1 MKGDFT
7 RSTFNKKNHYSS
19 VCMQQGRV
27 QMDADWNEQM
37 DIQAHLR
44 QTKARDV
51 IGLTGVPKYGG
62 GFAISIDNNEMKIS
76 SGRIYVDGILCEL
89 EEDITYQTQPDYPKL
104 PIESDLLVNIA
115 DGKYLVYLDVWQRHI
130 SALEDENIR
139 EKALDGPDTATRSK
153 TVWQVKLQS
162 VDASECSLVDP
173 GWQQGATHSTGLL
186 SARAKPGDESDNPC
200 VLPLNAGYRRI
211 ENQLYRVEMH
221 ESGIEGFDHPTFKWS
236 RDNGSIVAKV
246 EEISGEE
253 ITVSHTVQGRLD
265 EFSPGQW
272 IELTDDGHELRGKK
286 GVFLKIKEKNGEKIK
301 VEPSLED
308 VGWNPGDFS
317 GLIKIRRWDSKGA
330 VKVEIPSG
338 NDGFLKL
345 EDGVEIKFEQG
356 KEYKTG
362 DYWLIPA
369 RSATADIEWPK
380 DAANNPE
387 SKTPDGIKHHY
398 GKLAL
403 VEIKDHHFNTFIQ
416 DCREFFPPLNEV
428 TIGKGCCTLTVGDGQ
443 STYGDVNSLEE
454 AIAQVQ
460 TGGTICLLPGLHKA
474 NVIIK
479 RGKNISIKGCGQQ
492 TRVIPK
498 KSKQP
503 IFHIVDSQFITMEGM
518 NITTF
523 EGTAILMEE
532 KAAGKLKEID
542 IFDNR
547 MIALTN
553 AVHIRNGERIR
564 IRKNRIRMLDRDEGD
579 TAIFMRAED
588 SIIENNEISVFP
600 AEKLSS
606 PEEIPHIE
614 MAVPDLSASD
624 TDVESIYNN
633 PFWLFSYMNK
643 IWNDTL
649 SEYPEKAFRVPGGIQ
664 IAGDSE
670 GIEIK
675 ENQVSGGYWNGI
687 TLGHTPRDM
696 DNLLKPILKTN
707 YGINKDSLGDEA
719 LKQLKEAFLG
729 FVTNIRIEGNKIK
742 YMGLNGIGVVNFF
755 SLQEVGEMVTVD
767 ELTITGN
774 TIVECL
780 QQKPSKIE
788 GKMQMEMAFGGIAL
802 ADCENLTIRE
812 NRIEKNGAHFTAP
825 VCGIFIQHGE
835 RIDISNNRI
844 LNNGPETF
852 EGLTEVSSGIGGGII
867 IRLGLG
873 KVIEEFVEK
882 IPFMDGVPAVKIHDN
897 IVTQPLGKALFI
909 GAFGPVSV
917 VGNHLT
923 SQGIDPKIS
932 FFPSLAGSVMIINL
946 GVSRDLFAFL
956 LISQLK
962 TIMSSVKEKKKKS
975 LSRENTIG
983 GAMMSMSAANPVYA
997 STSGPLSYGTFASV
1011 PANLFCLGM
1020 GGMPISPT
1028 ETHVGD
1034 FESAVT
1040 AKTGPIIEMLVY
1052 LPTGNVLFAD
1062 NRTTLDLRSQEQD
1075 FAISSQLIFSL
1086 DDISYV
1092 GNQSEC
1098 NSRIDYVLTDVFTI
1112 GNTIR
1117 TNDNRFQEGLTIA
1130 LFSLLSIGFMM
1141 NTWTGNQATH
1151 CLTAVGIRDEAF
1163 DNNLVLL
1170 DGIMGFPIS
1179 DQINC
1184 ANFRKLLM
1192 TLLNQE
1198 KINS

>member
-7 RSTFNKKNHYSS
+7 RSTFNKKKHYSS

-37 DIQAHLR
+37 DIQAHFR

-51 IGLTGVPKYGG
+51 IGLTGVPKYGS
-62 GFAISIDNNEMKIS
+62 GFAISIDNNELKIS
-76 SGRIYVDGILCEL
+76 SGRIYVGGILCEL
-89 EEDITYQTQPDYPKL
+89 EEEITYKTQPDYPKL
-104 PIESDLLVNIA
+104 PIESDLLENIA
-115 DGKYLVYLDVWQRHI
+115 DGNHLVYIDVWQRHI

-139 EKALDGPDTATRSK
+139 DKALGGPDTATRSQ

-162 VDASECSLVDP
+162 VEGLECSLIDP
-173 GWQQGATHSTGLL
+173 GWQQGATNSIGLL

-200 VLPLNAGYRRI
+200 VLPPNAGYRRL
-211 ENQLYRVEMH
+211 ENQLYRVEIH
-221 ESGIEGFDHPTFKWS
+221 ESGTEGSDNPTFKWS
-236 RDNGSIVAKV
+236 GDNGSIVAKV
-246 EEISGEE
+246 EETSGEE
-253 ITVSHTVQGRLD
+253 ITVSHAVQGRLD

-272 IELTDDGHELRGKK
+272 IELTDDDHELRGKK
-286 GVFLKIKEKNGEKIK
+286 GVFLKIKEKNGEKIT

-317 GLIKIRRWDSKGA
+317 GLIKIRRWDSNGA
-330 VKVEIPSG
+330 VKVEILAN

-380 DAANNPE
+380 DATNNPE
-387 SKTPDGIKHHY
+387 SKTPHGIKHHY

-403 VEIKDHHFNTFIQ
+403 VEINNEVFVNFIQ
-416 DCREFFPPLNEV
+416 DCRESFPPLNE
-428 TIGKGCCTLTVGDGQ
+428 IRIDQGGCCTVTVGDGK
-443 STYGDVNSLEE
+443 SSFGDVDSIQA
-454 AIAQVQ
+454 AIAKVKA
-460 TGGTICLLPGLHKA
+460 GGNICLMSGLHEA
-474 NVIIK
+474 NVIING
-479 RGKNISIKGCGQQ
+479 GKNISIKGCGEQ

-503 IFHIVDSQFITMEGM
+503 IFNIVDSQFITMEGM

-523 EGTAILMEE
+523 KGTAILMEE
-532 KAAGKLKEID
+532 KAAGKLKEIE
-542 IFDNR
+542 ISDNR
-547 MIALTN
+547 IIALTN
-553 AVHIRNGERIR
+553 AVHIRNGERIK
-564 IRKNRIRMLDRDEGD
+564 IRKNRIRMLDRDKGD

-600 AEKLSS
+600 AKKLSP
-606 PEEIPHIE
+606 PEEITHTE
-614 MAVPDLSASD
+614 MAVPDLSAPD

-633 PFWLFSYMNK
+633 PFWLFSYLNK
-643 IWNDTL
+643 IWNYTL
-649 SEYPEKAFRVPGGIQ
+649 SEYPEKEFRVPGGIQ
-664 IAGDSE
+664 IAGNSE
-670 GIEIK
+670 GIKIK
-675 ENQVSGGYWNGI
+675 ENQVTGGYWNGI

-696 DNLLKPILKTN
+696 DDLLKPILKTN

-719 LKQLKEAFLG
+719 LKRFKDNFVG
-729 FVTNIRIEGNKIK
+729 FISNMLIESNIIK

-755 SLQEVGEMVTVD
+755 SLQEVKEMVTVD

-774 TIVECL
+774 TIAECL

-788 GKMQMEMAFGGIAL
+788 GKMEMEMAFGGIAL

-812 NRIEKNGAHFTAP
+812 NHIEKNGANLTAP

-835 RIDISNNRI
+835 RIDISDNRI
-844 LNNGPETF
+844 LNNGPKTF
-852 EGLTEVSSGIGGGII
+852 QGLTEVSSGIGGGII

-946 GVSRDLFAFL
+946 GVSRDLFALL

-975 LSRENTIG
+975 NTIG
-983 GAMMSMSAANPVYA
+983 AATMSMSAANPVYA
-997 STSGPLSYGTFASV
+997 TASGLVSYGTFASV

-1020 GGMPISPT
+1020 GGMPISLAESP
-1028 ETHVGD
+1028 VGD

-1040 AKTGPIIEMLVY
+1040 AETGPIIEMLVY
-1052 LPTGNVLFAD
+1052 LPTGNVLFAN

-1098 NSRIDYVLTDVFTI
+1098 NSRIDYVLADVFTI

-1130 LFSLLSIGFMM
+1130 LFSLLSIGLMM

-1151 CLTAVGIRDEAF
+1151 CLTAVGIRDETF

-1184 ANFRKLLM
+1184 ANFRKLLI

-1198 KINS
+1198 K

>member
-62 GFAISIDNNEMKIS
+62 GFAISIDNNELKIS
-76 SGRIYVDGILCEL
+76 SGRIYVGGILCEL
-89 EEDITYQTQPDYPKL
+89 EEEITYKTQPDYPKL
-104 PIESDLLVNIA
+104 PIESDLLENIT

-130 SALEDENIR
+130 SALEDKNIR

-162 VDASECSLVDP
+162 VVGLECSLIDP
-173 GWQQGATHSTGLL
+173 GWQQGATNSTGLL

-200 VLPLNAGYRRI
+200 VLPPNAGYRRL
-211 ENQLYRVEMH
+211 ENQLYRVEIH
-221 ESGIEGFDHPTFKWS
+221 ESGTEGSGNPTFKWS

-253 ITVSHTVQGRLD
+253 ITVSHAVQGRLD
-265 EFSPGQW
+265 EFAPGKW
-272 IELTDDGHELRGKK
+272 IELTDDDHELRGKK
-286 GVFLKIKEKNGEKIK
+286 GVFLKIKEKSGEMIK
-301 VEPSLED
+301 VKPSLED

-317 GLIKIRRWDSKGA
+317 GLIKIRRWDSNGA
-330 VKVEIPSG
+330 VKVEIPAN

-380 DAANNPE
+380 DATNNPE
-387 SKTPDGIKHHY
+387 SKIPDGIKHHY

-403 VEIKDHHFNTFIQ
+403 VEINDEVFVNFIQ
-416 DCREFFPPLNEV
+416 DCRESFPPLNEIR
-428 TIGKGCCTLTVGDGQ
+428 TDQGCCTVTVGDGK
-443 STYGDVNSLEE
+443 SSFGDVDSIQE
-454 AIAQVQ
+454 AIAKVK
-460 TGGTICLLPGLHKA
+460 TGGNICLLPGLHEA

-479 RGKNISIKGCGQQ
+479 GGKNISIKGCGRQ

-498 KSKQP
+498 ERKKP
-503 IFHIVDSQFITMEGM
+503 IFNIVDSQFITIEGM

-532 KAAGKLKEID
+532 KAVGKLKEIE
-542 IFDNR
+542 IFGNR
-547 MIALTN
+547 IIALTN
-553 AVHIRNGERIR
+553 AVHIRNGERIK
-564 IRKNRIRMLDRDEGD
+564 IRGNRIRMLDRDEGY

-588 SIIENNEISVFP
+588 SIIENNEISVIP
-600 AEKLSS
+600 AKKLSP
-606 PEEIPHIE
+606 PEEITHIE
-614 MAVPDLSASD
+614 MAVPDLSEPD

-633 PFWLFSYMNK
+633 PFWLFSYLNK
-643 IWNDTL
+643 IWNYTL
-649 SEYPEKAFRVPGGIQ
+649 SEYPEKAFLVPGGIQ

-670 GIEIK
+670 GIQIK
-675 ENQVSGGYWNGI
+675 ENQVTGGYWNGI

-696 DNLLKPILKTN
+696 DDLLKPILKTN

-719 LKQLKEAFLG
+719 LKRFKDNFVG
-729 FVTNIRIEGNKIK
+729 FISNMLIESNIIK

-755 SLQEVGEMVTVD
+755 SLAEVGEMVTVD
-767 ELTITGN
+767 EFTITGN
-774 TIVECL
+774 TIAECL
-780 QQKPSKIE
+780 QQKPKEIE
-788 GKMQMEMAFGGIAL
+788 RGMETELAFGGISL

-812 NRIEKNGAHFTAP
+812 NRIEKNGANLAAP

-835 RIDISNNRI
+835 RIDISDNRI
-844 LNNGPETF
+844 LNNGPKTF

-873 KVIEEFVEK
+873 KVMEEFVEK

-946 GVSRDLFAFL
+946 GVSRDLFALL

-983 GAMMSMSAANPVYA
+983 EATMSMSAANPVYSTA
-997 STSGPLSYGTFASV
+997 SGLVSYGTFASV

-1028 ETHVGD
+1028 EPSVGD

-1052 LPTGNVLFAD
+1052 LPTGNVLFAN

-1130 LFSLLSIGFMM
+1130 VFSLLSIGLMM

-1184 ANFRKLLM
+1184 ANFRKLLI
-1192 TLLNQE
+1192 TLLNLQ

>member
-7 RSTFNKKNHYSS
+7 RSTFNKKQHYSS

-44 QTKARDV
+44 QTRARDV

-62 GFAISIDNNEMKIS
+62 GFAISKDNNELKIS
-76 SGRIYVDGILCEL
+76 SGRIYVGGILCEL
-89 EEDITYQTQPDYPKL
+89 EEEIRYQTQPDYPKL
-104 PIESDLLVNIA
+104 PIESDLLVNMA
-115 DGKYLVYLDVWQRHI
+115 DGKYLVYIDVWQRHI
-130 SALEDENIR
+130 SALEDGNIR
-139 EKALDGPDTATRSK
+139 EKALGGPDTATRSK

-162 VDASECSLVDP
+162 VEASECSLIDP
-173 GWQQGATHSTGLL
+173 AWQQGATNSTGLL

-200 VLPLNAGYRRI
+200 VLPPNAGYRRL
-211 ENQLYRVEMH
+211 ENQLYRVEIH
-221 ESGIEGFDHPTFKWS
+221 ESGTEGSDNPTFKWS

-246 EEISGEE
+246 EELSGEE
-253 ITVSHTVQGRLD
+253 ITVSHAVQGRLD

-272 IELTDDGHELRGKK
+272 IELTDDVHELRGKK

-308 VGWNPGDFS
+308 VGWSSGDFS
-317 GLIKIRRWDSKGA
+317 GLIKIRRWDSNGA
-330 VKVEIPSG
+330 AKVEIPAG
-338 NDGFLKL
+338 NEGFLKL

-356 KEYKTG
+356 NDYKAG

-369 RSATADIEWPK
+369 RSATGDIEWPK
-380 DAANNPE
+380 DATDNPE

-403 VEIKDHHFNTFIQ
+403 VEIKDHNFNKFIQ

-428 TIGKGCCTLTVGDGQ
+428 TIGKGCCTVTVGDGE
-443 STYGDVNSLEE
+443 STNGDVNSLQE

-479 RGKNISIKGCGQQ
+479 GGKNISIKGCGQQ
-492 TRVIPK
+492 TRVIPG

-503 IFHIVDSQFITMEGM
+503 IFNIIDSQFITIEGM

-532 KAAGKLKEID
+532 KAVGKLKEIE
-542 IFDNR
+542 ISGNR
-547 MIALTN
+547 IIALIN
-553 AVHIRNGERIR
+553 AVHIRNGEKIKIR
-564 IRKNRIRMLDRDEGD
+564 GNKIRMLDRDEGN

-588 SIIENNEISVFP
+588 SIVENNEISVIP
-600 AEKLSS
+600 AKKLSP
-606 PEEIPHIE
+606 PEEITHIE
-614 MAVPDLSASD
+614 IAIPDLSAPD

-633 PFWLFSYMNK
+633 PFWLSSYLNK
-643 IWNDTL
+643 IWNYTL

-675 ENQVSGGYWNGI
+675 ENQVTGGYWNGI
-687 TLGHTPRDM
+687 TLGHTPRYMND
-696 DNLLKPILKTN
+696 LLKPILKTN
-707 YGINKDSLGDEA
+707 YGINKDSLDDKA
-719 LKQLKEAFLG
+719 LKRLKEDFVG
-729 FVTNIRIEGNKIK
+729 FITNMRIEGNEIK

-755 SLQEVGEMVTVD
+755 SLAEVGEMVTVD

-774 TIVECL
+774 TIAECL

-788 GKMQMEMAFGGIAL
+788 GKMQLEMAFGGIAL

-812 NRIEKNGAHFTAP
+812 NHIEKNGANFTAP

-835 RIDISNNRI
+835 RIDISDNRI
-844 LNNGPETF
+844 LNNGPKTF
-852 EGLTEVSSGIGGGII
+852 EGLNEVSSGIGGGII
-867 IRLGLG
+867 IRLGIG
-873 KVIEEFVEK
+873 KVMEEFVEK

-946 GVSRDLFAFL
+946 GVSRDLFAL
-956 LISQLK
+956 SLISQLK
-962 TIMSSVKEKKKKS
+962 TIMSSVKEKKS
-975 LSRENTIG
+975 LSRDNTIG
-983 GAMMSMSAANPVYA
+983 AAMMSMSAANPVYA
-997 STSGPLSYGTFASV
+997 TASGLVSYGAFASV

-1020 GGMPISPT
+1020 GRMPISPT
-1028 ETHVGD
+1028 EPPVGD
-1034 FESAVT
+1034 FESAVA

-1052 LPTGNVLFAD
+1052 LPTGNVLFAN

-1098 NSRIDYVLTDVFTI
+1098 NSRIDYVLADVFTI

-1130 LFSLLSIGFMM
+1130 LFSLLSIGLMM

-1184 ANFRKLLM
+1184 ANFRKLLI
-1192 TLLNQE
+1192 TLFKQQ

>member
-7 RSTFNKKNHYSS
+7 RSTFNKKKHYSS

-37 DIQAHLR
+37 DIQAHFR

-62 GFAISIDNNEMKIS
+62 GFAISIDNNELKIS
-76 SGRIYVDGILCEL
+76 SGRIYVGGILCEL
-89 EEDITYQTQPDYPKL
+89 EEEITYKTQPDYPKL
-104 PIESDLLVNIA
+104 PIESDLLENIA
-115 DGKYLVYLDVWQRHI
+115 DGNYLVYLDVWQRHI

-139 EKALDGPDTATRSK
+139 DKALGGPDTATRSQ

-162 VDASECSLVDP
+162 VEGLECSLIDP
-173 GWQQGATHSTGLL
+173 GWQQGTTNSTGLL

-200 VLPLNAGYRRI
+200 VLPPNAGYRRL
-211 ENQLYRVEMH
+211 ENQLYRVEIH
-221 ESGIEGFDHPTFKWS
+221 ESGTEGSDNPTFKWS
-236 RDNGSIVAKV
+236 GDNGSIVAKV

-253 ITVSHTVQGRLD
+253 ITVSHAVQGRLD

-272 IELTDDGHELRGKK
+272 IELTDDDHELRGKK
-286 GVFLKIKEKNGEKIK
+286 GVFLKIKEKNGEKIT

-317 GLIKIRRWDSKGA
+317 GLIKIRRWDSNGA
-330 VKVEIPSG
+330 VKVEIPAN

-380 DAANNPE
+380 DATNNPE
-387 SKTPDGIKHHY
+387 SKTPYGIKHHY

-403 VEIKDHHFNTFIQ
+403 VEINNEVFVNFIQ
-416 DCREFFPPLNEV
+416 DCRESFPPLNE
-428 TIGKGCCTLTVGDGQ
+428 IRIDQGGCCTVTVGDGK
-443 STYGDVNSLEE
+443 SSFGDVDSIQA
-454 AIAQVQ
+454 AIAKVKA
-460 TGGTICLLPGLHKA
+460 GGNICLMSGLHEA
-474 NVIIK
+474 NVIING
-479 RGKNISIKGCGQQ
+479 GKNISIKGCGEQ

-503 IFHIVDSQFITMEGM
+503 IFNIVDSQFITMEGM

-523 EGTAILMEE
+523 KGTAILMEE
-532 KAAGKLKEID
+532 KAAGKLKEIE
-542 IFDNR
+542 ISDNR
-547 MIALTN
+547 IIALTN
-553 AVHIRNGERIR
+553 AVHIRNGERIK
-564 IRKNRIRMLDRDEGD
+564 IRKNRIRMLDRDKGD

-600 AEKLSS
+600 AKKLSP
-606 PEEIPHIE
+606 PEEITHTE
-614 MAVPDLSASD
+614 MAVPDLSAPD

-633 PFWLFSYMNK
+633 PFWLFSYLNK
-643 IWNDTL
+643 IWNYVL
-649 SEYPEKAFRVPGGIQ
+649 SEYPEKEFRVPGGIQ

-670 GIEIK
+670 GIKIK
-675 ENQVSGGYWNGI
+675 ENQVTGGYWNGI

-696 DNLLKPILKTN
+696 DDLLKPILKTN

-719 LKQLKEAFLG
+719 LKRFKDNFVG
-729 FVTNIRIEGNKIK
+729 FISNMLIESNIIK

-755 SLQEVGEMVTVD
+755 SLQEVKEMVTID

-774 TIVECL
+774 TIAECL

-788 GKMQMEMAFGGIAL
+788 GKMEMEMAFGGIAL

-812 NRIEKNGAHFTAP
+812 NHIEKNGANLTAP

-835 RIDISNNRI
+835 RIDISDNRI
-844 LNNGPETF
+844 LNNGPKTF
-852 EGLTEVSSGIGGGII
+852 QGLTEVSSGIGGGII

-946 GVSRDLFAFL
+946 GVSRDLFALL

-975 LSRENTIG
+975 LRRDNTIG
-983 GAMMSMSAANPVYA
+983 AATMSMSAANPVYA
-997 STSGPLSYGTFASV
+997 TASGLVSYGTFASV

-1020 GGMPISPT
+1020 GGMPISLAESP
-1028 ETHVGD
+1028 VGD

-1040 AKTGPIIEMLVY
+1040 AETGPIIEMLVY
-1052 LPTGNVLFAD
+1052 LPTGNVLFAN

-1098 NSRIDYVLTDVFTI
+1098 NSRIDYVLADVFTI

-1130 LFSLLSIGFMM
+1130 LFSLLSIGLMM

-1151 CLTAVGIRDEAF
+1151 CLTAVGIRDETF

-1184 ANFRKLLM
+1184 ANFRKLLI

-1198 KINS
+1198 K